1 MGSPPVRYTG
11 CFDTGSADTWVPAA
25 ACTNPACMTHSR
37 FEPRSSSTYQT
48 LNAPFQITYGTGSV
62 AGFVGSDLLTLG
74 GSSNGAANA
83 ANSIQV
89 VNQGFGIVFDSS
101 MDFLSASCDGLFGL
115 AFPELSEMQVNPA
128 FFNMMRQG
136 SLDADVFGLWLS
148 PSPTAEPA
156 GALTFG
162 ALDQQHYTGGI
173 TWIPVTEKAYWT
185 VPLGEVLCWV
195 FGLRFRLRKR
205 EREEKKKRKGKNETK
220 KKKTETHSKE
230 KKPNSTFSTFSTF
243 PGGAAVGF
251 PGSTSRTVQLA
262 AKAAIMDSGT
272 TAILMSD
279 ADSAR
284 VHAAVPGLSYNAQG
298 GYYAVTGGC
307 EAVSSLPDIT
317 FILGGRPYAVPARL
331 WTQQIPKPGNGGGV
345 ACISG
350 IIPGGD
356 ANSIILG
363 DNFLRA
369 WYTAYRYDKS
379 AHTAFVG
386 IAKPTDIKLSLP
398 GEDGA
403 GGSGVK
409 AVATPSSSK
418 AAAVASQA
426 KATSS
431 LSNEE
436 DSELE
441 AAIDDSSSSSKS
453 SSGSGKKDTIRIGP
467 IAFAPPRGMRGGM
480 GGGRAAPRAE
490 GLMSTRSAAPSGR
503 GGKAPTSI
511 GAEQANKAAP
521 AASGDGMSS
530 TSFGMETG
538 R

>member
-1 MGSPPVRYTG
+1 
-11 CFDTGSADTWVPAA
+11 
-25 ACTNPACMTHSR
+25 MTHSR
-37 FEPRSSSTYQT
+37 FEPRASSTYQT

-74 GSSNGAANA
+74 GPSNGAASASNQL
-83 ANSIQV
+83 QV

-136 SLDADVFGLWLS
+136 NLDADVFGLWLS

-162 ALDQQHYTGGI
+162 ALDQQHYQGAI

-185 VPLGEVLCWV
+185 VPLGGASVG
-195 FGLRFRLRKR
+195 FG
-205 EREEKKKRKGKNETK
+205 GG
-220 KKKTETHSKE
+220 S
-230 KKPNSTFSTFSTF
+230 
-243 PGGAAVGF
+243 GGAG
-251 PGSTSRTVQLA
+251 GSTRTVQLA

-284 VHAAVPGLSYNAQG
+284 LHAAVPGLTYNSAG

-307 EAVSSLPDIT
+307 DAVSSLPDIT

-331 WTQQIPKPGNGGGV
+331 WTQQIPKPGANGANAGV

-386 IAKPTDIKLSLP
+386 LAKPTDIKLALP
-398 GEDGA
+398 GDES
-403 GGSGVK
+403 GGTVK
-409 AVATPSSSK
+409 AVSAPSSSS
-418 AAAVASQA
+418 ASSTSRA
-426 KATSS
+426 KADNGDGS
-431 LSNEE
+431 

-441 AAIDDSSSSSKS
+441 AAVDDSESDSSSKAK
-453 SSGSGKKDTIRIGP
+453 SGKKDPIRIGP
-467 IAFAPPRGMRGGM
+467 IAFAPPKGMRGGM

-490 GLMSTRSAAPSGR
+490 GAGVLASSRSRAATASASASAASA
-503 GGKAPTSI
+503 GGKAPAAVRPSSTSSSSTSI
-511 GAEQANKAAP
+511 GAEAVRTTSPSAP
-521 AASGDGMSS
+521 ASDDGMSA
-530 TSFGMETG
+530 TSFGVETG